1 MAGPPKKGKIMR
13 RIAVLCLAGLL
24 GACLLGGCFAPAGNL
39 TVQALDEPEF
49 RTMTTLL
56 RPRLTSHGLLTE
68 DGAWYEPVLSL
79 AGMGLGSTRHAGAIL
94 FERLSPAFRFPDLT
108 QDLLPGS
115 FQGMVTR
122 EAKVSVT
129 AHSFTV
135 LQGVDKVHVSLLALT
150 DWTRDGRD
158 DWLVLCRIEPQHQQG
173 TRRDYYLLVD
183 DPGAPV
189 LKPRVLAIR
198 DCVSGRCRVVETA
211 DDPGLA
217 PESPAVELMQGQQT
231 VTRPPSSAPAE
242 EKHGPE
248 QTRLTQ

>member
-1 MAGPPKKGKIMR
+1 MR
-13 RIAVLCLAGLL
+13 RIAALCLAGLL
-24 GACLLGGCFAPAGNL
+24 GGCLLGGCAAPAGNL
-39 TVQALDEPEF
+39 TVQPLDKPEF
-49 RTMTTLL
+49 RTMTSLL
-56 RPRLTSHGLLTE
+56 RPQLIRHGLLTE

-79 AGMGLGSTRHAGAIL
+79 ADLGLGSTRHAGKIL
-94 FERLSPAFRFPDLT
+94 FERLSPAFRFPGSA

-115 FQGMVTR
+115 FLGMVTG
-122 EAKVSVT
+122 EARVNVT

-158 DWLVLCRIEPQHQQG
+158 DWLLLCRVEPQNQQG

-183 DPGAPV
+183 DPSASV
-189 LKPRVLAIR
+189 LEPRVLAIR

-211 DDPGLA
+211 DDPALA
-217 PESPAVELMQGQQT
+217 PESPAVEFLQGQQA
-231 VTRPPSSAPAE
+231 VTQPPASGPAE
-242 EKHGPE
+242 VQRGPA